1 MTQDQLNIMIQ
12 EQEDMGYGDLIFH
25 DDDLNLL
32 LASIAE
38 EYNHE

>member
-1 MTQDQLNIMIQ
+1 MIQ
-12 EQEDMGYGDLIFH
+12 EQEEHGYGDLIFA

-38 EYNHE
+38 EY